1 MRLSLRVP
9 TFLAPGGYKVMPMS
23 MLCSHD
29 RSTNYVLLHE
39 CGLVSVGYLAIH
51 CWVTNFHYWVTNFH
65 FWRTNVHY

>member
-29 RSTNYVLLHE
+29 RSTNYVLLHK
-39 CGLVSVGYLAIH
+39 CGLVSVGYLAIY
-51 CWVTNFHYWVTNFH
+51 CALLGD
-65 FWRTNVHY
+65 